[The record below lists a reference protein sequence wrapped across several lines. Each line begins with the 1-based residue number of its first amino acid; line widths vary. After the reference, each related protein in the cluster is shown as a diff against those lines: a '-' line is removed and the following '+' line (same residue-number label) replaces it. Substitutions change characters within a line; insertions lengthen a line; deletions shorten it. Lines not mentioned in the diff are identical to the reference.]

1 MSAQDK
7 DLCSFHSEFS
17 QQVMS
22 ILNGIRGDLR
32 WMLKIGGFVLVV
44 SGAILTITF
53 PLMKDLVASISDIR
67 HDIRMHEARIVSLER
82 NEEKLFAVKEKRD
95 AQVNEILRRLEAGH

>member
-1 MSAQDK
+1 MPDK

-17 QQVMS
+17 QQVMN

-53 PLMKDLVASISDIR
+53 PLLKDLVASMSDIR
-67 HDIRMHEARIVSLER
+67 HDIRMHEARLVSLER
-82 NEEKLFAVKEKRD
+82 TDEKLLAVKEKRD
-95 AQVNEILRRLEAGH
+95 AQMNEILRRLEAGH